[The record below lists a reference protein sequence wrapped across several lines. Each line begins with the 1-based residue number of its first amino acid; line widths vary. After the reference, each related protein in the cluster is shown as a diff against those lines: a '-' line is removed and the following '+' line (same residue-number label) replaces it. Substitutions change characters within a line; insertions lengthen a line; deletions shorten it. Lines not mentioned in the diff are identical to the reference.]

1 MLAQARMSRS
11 AGYEQ
16 ELVQV
21 MREHD
26 LLSPGEEEQMIEYL
40 FNSY

>member
-16 ELVQV
+16 ELVQI
-21 MREHD
+21 MKEHD
-26 LLSPGEEEQMIEYL
+26 LLFPGEEEQMIEYL
-40 FNSY
+40 FRTI

>member
-1 MLAQARMSRS
+1 MLAQARTSRS
-11 AGYEQ
+11 VGYEQ

-26 LLSPGEEEQMIEYL
+26 LLAPGEEEQMIDYL
-40 FNSY
+40 FRTI